1 MSVSIRERALELL
14 ANREYSFKELV
25 ARLSRISSDSEAVLT
40 AVDSLR
46 ERGLQSDQ
54 RFAESYLSSR
64 TERGYG
70 PLRVKAELAKKGV
83 DDEVIDGLVD
93 SNDEYWDQ
101 SVKTV
106 REKKYGAELPANH
119 QAKMRQ
125 SRFLNYRGFTHEQI
139 MRAFRSDE

>member
-101 SVKTV
+101 SVKNSA
-106 REKKYGAELPANH
+106 RKKVWH
-119 QAKMRQ
+119 RITRQ
-125 SRFLNYRGFTHEQI
+125 PSSKNATITFSKLSRLHS
-139 MRAFRSDE
+139 RADHACFPI